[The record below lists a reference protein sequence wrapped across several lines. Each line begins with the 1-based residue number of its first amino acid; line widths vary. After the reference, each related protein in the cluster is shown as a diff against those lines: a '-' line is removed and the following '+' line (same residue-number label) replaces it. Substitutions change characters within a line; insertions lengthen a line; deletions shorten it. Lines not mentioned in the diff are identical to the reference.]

1 MPREA
6 RGRGEV
12 GQRGASRGGSRYASR
27 QGMDTHPRPALGSLQ
42 SGSREGQGYEDSAS
56 SLHYEAAHYRR
67 NAQRAPTQLPA
78 RYQHQ
83 QHQQRD
89 HRGYNHAGSY
99 GFEHGYRH
107 EPQGYDESY
116 ESQTAS
122 RFSGGDNIGHYHQ
135 GSDYGYTGQWDGSH
149 SDLHSNHSYR
159 GHNQVKDGRT
169 GNPSQ
174 PPGGAS
180 TAANSSL
187 NSMSLDASSGAF
199 QLRAS
204 AKEFVPSFVK

>member
-1 MPREA
+1 
-6 RGRGEV
+6 
-12 GQRGASRGGSRYASR
+12 
-27 QGMDTHPRPALGSLQ
+27 L
-42 SGSREGQGYEDSAS
+42 S
-56 SLHYEAAHYRR
+56 SLSVLTFCRVGD
-67 NAQRAPTQLPA
+67 NQIA
-78 RYQHQ
+78 RVLVYSVS
-83 QHQQRD
+83 
-89 HRGYNHAGSY
+89 AC
-99 GFEHGYRH
+99 GYRH